1 MYAEDELLP
10 ISSLQHLLFCERR
23 AALVCL
29 EGLWEDN
36 ISTAEGSLLHERTHQ
51 AETESRDDLR
61 IARGLWLRSLKLGL
75 YGKADVV
82 EFRILDV
89 HDKGQ
94 GIALPGTPGLWSPYP
109 VEYKRGRLRSE
120 TSFEIQLCAQGLCL
134 EEMLGIKV
142 ASGALYYGKT
152 RRRMEIDFDKSLRE
166 RTEAAALRI
175 HEIFDSG
182 ITPIAS
188 PKPKCRFCSL
198 NGICLPKIG
207 RGRKSVRGYIKQA
220 IEVEAHEATA

>member
-10 ISSLQHLLFCERR
+10 ISLLQHLLFCERR

-51 AETESRDDLR
+51 SETESRNNLK
-61 IARGLWLRSLKLGL
+61 IARDLWLRSLRLGL

-82 EFRILDV
+82 EFRLLDSDV
-89 HDKGQ
+89 PQAVGT
-94 GIALPGTPGLWSPYP
+94 ALAGEPDLWSPYP

-120 TSFEIQLCAQGLCL
+120 ASFEVQLCAQGLCL

-152 RRRMEIDFDKSLRE
+152 RRRMEIGFSRTLRE
-166 RTEAAALRI
+166 RTEAAAFRI
-175 HEIFDSG
+175 HEIINSG
-182 ITPIAS
+182 ITPDAS
-188 PKPKCRFCSL
+188 PRPKCRFCSL
-198 NGICLPKIG
+198 NGLCLPKIS
-207 RGRKSVRGYIKQA
+207 RGRKSVRGYLKQVIK
-220 IEVEAHEATA
+220 E